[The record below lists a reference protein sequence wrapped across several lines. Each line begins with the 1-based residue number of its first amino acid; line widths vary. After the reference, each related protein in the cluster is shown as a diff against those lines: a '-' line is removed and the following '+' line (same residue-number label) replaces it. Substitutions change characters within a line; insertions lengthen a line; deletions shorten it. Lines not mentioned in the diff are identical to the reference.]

1 MNINLKST
9 KYWGTKL
16 TKKKKEFN
24 WNKNNWKTEFIKKKE
39 TIGIVIKLD
48 PIGQLWNIST

>member
-1 MNINLKST
+1 LEDRIYK
-9 KYWGTKL
+9 
-16 TKKKKEFN
+16 
-24 WNKNNWKTEFIKKKE
+24 KKKE

>member
-16 TKKKKEFN
+16 TKKKEFN

-48 PIGQLWNIST
+48 PIGQFWNILT